1 MYVGNPTTKIEK
13 MKMESEKLFTNEII
27 VKISGC
33 LLFNGI
39 KTEELS
45 ALLNCMHS
53 KIIELDKNEII
64 MQEGKVFDKLGI
76 LLEGKAQIVQYD
88 YLGNRTIIS
97 TVEPSEIFGE
107 AFSYTKTKLPVNI
120 EAVQKCRVLFLISD
134 RISNPC
140 PNGCVFHKQL
150 INNLLHILAHKNVN
164 LTQKIECMSKR
175 TTKEKLLT
183 FLSLES
189 IKQNSKEFTISLDRQ
204 ALADYLGVERSAM
217 SAELSKLRKEEI
229 IECEKNSFKLL

>member
-1 MYVGNPTTKIEK
+1 
-13 MKMESEKLFTNEII
+13 MENYIKNLSK
-27 VKISGC
+27 C

-39 KTEELS
+39 KTQELT
-45 ALLNCMHS
+45 ALLGCMQS
-53 KIIELDKNEII
+53 KVIEFDKNKTV

-76 LLEGKAQIVQYD
+76 LLEGNLQVVQYD

-97 TVEPSEIFGE
+97 TVEPLQIFGE
-107 AFSYTKTKLPVNI
+107 AFSYVKTKFPMNV
-120 EAVQKCRVLFLISD
+120 ETTEKSKVLFLISD

-183 FLSLES
+183 FLTLES
-189 IKQNSKEFTISLDRQ
+189 IKQNSKEFYISYDRQ
-204 ALADYLGVERSAM
+204 SLADYLGVERSAM
-217 SAELSKLRKEEI
+217 SAELGKLRKDGV
-229 IECEKNSFKLL
+229 IECEKNWFKLL

>member
-1 MYVGNPTTKIEK
+1 MNECI
-13 MKMESEKLFTNEII
+13 SKLN
-27 VKISGC
+27 KC

-39 KTEELS
+39 KAEELT
-45 ALLNCMHS
+45 ALMGCMQS
-53 KIIELDKNEII
+53 KVIEFDKNKTV

-76 LLEGKAQIVQYD
+76 LLEGNLQVVQYD

-97 TVEPSEIFGE
+97 TVEPLQIFGE
-107 AFSYTKTKLPVNI
+107 AFSYVKTKFPMNV
-120 EAVQKCRVLFLISD
+120 ETTEKSKVLFLISD

-183 FLSLES
+183 FLTLES
-189 IKQNSKEFTISLDRQ
+189 IKQNSKEFYISYDRQ
-204 ALADYLGVERSAM
+204 SLADYLGVERSAM
-217 SAELSKLRKEEI
+217 SAELSKLRKDGI
-229 IECEKNSFKLL
+229 IECEKNWFKLL

>member
-1 MYVGNPTTKIEK
+1 MENYIESLSK
-13 MKMESEKLFTNEII
+13 
-27 VKISGC
+27 C

-39 KTEELS
+39 KAEELT
-45 ALLNCMHS
+45 ALLGCMQS
-53 KIIELDKNEII
+53 KVIEFDKNKTV

-76 LLEGKAQIVQYD
+76 LLEGNLQVVQYD

-97 TVEPSEIFGE
+97 TVEPLQIFGE
-107 AFSYTKTKLPVNI
+107 AFSYVKTKFPMNV
-120 EAVQKCRVLFLISD
+120 ETTEKSKVLFLISD

-183 FLSLES
+183 FLTLES
-189 IKQNSKEFTISLDRQ
+189 IKQNSKEFYISYDRQ
-204 ALADYLGVERSAM
+204 SLADYLGVERSAM
-217 SAELSKLRKEEI
+217 SAELSKLRKDGI
-229 IECEKNSFKLL
+229 IEYEKNHFKLL

>member
-1 MYVGNPTTKIEK
+1 MGCMQSKVIE
-13 MKMESEKLFTNEII
+13 F
-27 VKISGC
+27 
-33 LLFNGI
+33 
-39 KTEELS
+39 
-45 ALLNCMHS
+45 
-53 KIIELDKNEII
+53 DKNKTV

-76 LLEGKAQIVQYD
+76 LLEGNLQVVQYD

-97 TVEPSEIFGE
+97 TVEPLQIFGE
-107 AFSYTKTKLPVNI
+107 AFSYVKTKFPMNV
-120 EAVQKCRVLFLISD
+120 ETTEKSKVLFLISD

-183 FLSLES
+183 FLTLES
-189 IKQNSKEFTISLDRQ
+189 IKQNSKEFYISYDRQ
-204 ALADYLGVERSAM
+204 SLADYLGVERSAM
-217 SAELSKLRKEEI
+217 SAELSKLRKDGI
-229 IECEKNSFKLL
+229 IECEKNWFKLL

>member
-1 MYVGNPTTKIEK
+1 MNINNHIENLSK
-13 MKMESEKLFTNEII
+13 
-27 VKISGC
+27 C
-33 LLFNGI
+33 QLFNGI
-39 KTEELS
+39 NVEDLS
-45 ALLNCMHS
+45 ALLICMGVNVF
-53 KIIELDKNEII
+53 ECGKNKTV

-76 LLEGKAQIVQYD
+76 LLEGNLQIVQYD

-97 TVEPSEIFGE
+97 TVEPLQIFGE
-107 AFSYTKTKLPVNI
+107 AFSYVKTKFPMNV
-120 EAVQKCRVLFLISD
+120 ETTVKSKVLFLISD

-183 FLSLES
+183 YLTLES
-189 IKQNSKEFTISLDRQ
+189 IKQNSKEFYISYDRQ
-204 ALADYLGVERSAM
+204 SLADYLGVERSAM
-217 SAELSKLRKEEI
+217 SAELSKLRKDGM
-229 IECEKNSFKLL
+229 IEYNKNWFKLI

>member
-1 MYVGNPTTKIEK
+1 
-13 MKMESEKLFTNEII
+13 MENYI
-27 VKISGC
+27 VSLSKC

-39 KTEELS
+39 KAEELT
-45 ALLNCMHS
+45 ALLGCMQS
-53 KIIELDKNEII
+53 KIIEFDKNKTV

-76 LLEGKAQIVQYD
+76 LLEGNLQVVQYD

-97 TVEPSEIFGE
+97 TVEPLQIFGE
-107 AFSYTKTKLPVNI
+107 AFSYVKTKFPMNV
-120 EAVQKCRVLFLISD
+120 ETTEKSKVLFLISD

-189 IKQNSKEFTISLDRQ
+189 IKQNSKEFYIAYDRQ
-204 ALADYLGVERSAM
+204 NLADYLGVERSAM
-217 SAELSKLRKEEI
+217 SAELSKLRKDGI
-229 IECEKNSFKLL
+229 IECEKNWFKLL

>member
-1 MYVGNPTTKIEK
+1 
-13 MKMESEKLFTNEII
+13 MENYI
-27 VKISGC
+27 VSLSKC

-39 KTEELS
+39 KAEELT
-45 ALLNCMHS
+45 ALMGCMQS
-53 KIIELDKNEII
+53 KVIEFDKNKTV

-76 LLEGKAQIVQYD
+76 LLEGNLQVVQYD

-97 TVEPSEIFGE
+97 TVEPLQIFGE
-107 AFSYTKTKLPVNI
+107 AFSYVKTKFPMNV
-120 EAVQKCRVLFLISD
+120 ETTEKSKVLFLISD

-183 FLSLES
+183 FLTLES
-189 IKQNSKEFTISLDRQ
+189 IKQNSKEFYISYDRQ
-204 ALADYLGVERSAM
+204 SLADYLGVERSAM
-217 SAELSKLRKEEI
+217 SAELSKLRKDGI
-229 IECEKNSFKLL
+229 IECEKNWFKLL